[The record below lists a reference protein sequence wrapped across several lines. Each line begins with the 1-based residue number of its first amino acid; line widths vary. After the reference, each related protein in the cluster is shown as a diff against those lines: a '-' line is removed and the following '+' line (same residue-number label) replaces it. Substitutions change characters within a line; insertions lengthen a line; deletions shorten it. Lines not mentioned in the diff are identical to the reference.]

1 MTPTEYAREM
11 GTKLRGAYNGRDP
24 AAVDS
29 LFELADATL
38 VRSALDGHQ
47 RQIFWSEVRKAFFA
61 GRLLIEKQANSSLHA
76 LMRNIEAAI
85 AERLAGK

>member
-1 MTPTEYAREM
+1 MKPTEYAQEI
-11 GTKLRGAYNGRDP
+11 GTKLREAYNGRDQ
-24 AAVDS
+24 AAVDG

-38 VRSALDGHQ
+38 VRSAIDEHR
-47 RQIFWSEVRKAFFA
+47 RQIFWSEVKKVFFA

-76 LMRNIEAAI
+76 LMRSIEAAI